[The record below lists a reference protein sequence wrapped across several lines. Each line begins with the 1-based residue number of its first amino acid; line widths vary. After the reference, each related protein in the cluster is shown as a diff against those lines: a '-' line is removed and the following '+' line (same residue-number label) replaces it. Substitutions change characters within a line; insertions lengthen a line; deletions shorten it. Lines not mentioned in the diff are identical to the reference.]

1 MHIKNNTAVSM
12 GRMALL
18 SFIIIPALSGCLA
31 GDKQTKSAVK
41 ESSSGLNTVQTNPQS
56 DTQSTRPN
64 IVFIMSDDHSE
75 RAISAYGSKL
85 IDTPNID
92 RIANEGV
99 RFKNSFVANSICGP
113 SRAVMLTGKHS
124 HINGFTDNHSSFDG
138 TQPTYP
144 QYLQKSG
151 YQTAVVGKWH
161 LHSDP
166 VGFDYWEILRGQ
178 GHYYSP
184 EFITNKPNDITV
196 VNEIK
201 DKQGNVIKTEYE
213 NTYLGAYAT
222 IKTGD
227 LALDFLE
234 NRDKSKPFAMI
245 YNHKA
250 PHRNWMP
257 NVDDLGAIDTSKLQ
271 VPDNFFDEYK
281 KRPAAQMQELEIND
295 MYLSYDLKLTEA
307 DYAGDLVD
315 ISQGWGKQ
323 WQALY
328 GRMTSSQKKK
338 WDEYYQELNK
348 EYQKVKGDAK
358 ALLVWK
364 YRRYMH
370 DYLSSIYAM
379 DKDIGRV
386 LDYLDEQGLA
396 ENTIV
401 VYTSDQGF
409 YIGEHGWFDKRFMYE
424 ESMRTPL
431 VVRYPAKIK
440 AKQVITDMV
449 QNLDY
454 AATFL
459 DFAGIEI
466 PEDIQGIS
474 LKDSLVENKPI
485 ERDTLYYHYYE
496 GIEKEHKVAK
506 HEGIRT
512 DTHKLIHFKD
522 VGVDHFEL
530 YDIAADPSEMNNL
543 YGTEAV
549 SKIQSDLHRQLVKI
563 KDKYQA
569 PLIKES

>member
-1 MHIKNNTAVSM
+1 MKNNTAVSM

-31 GDKQTKSAVK
+31 GDNQTKSSVS
-41 ESSSGLNTVQTNPQS
+41 ESSSAVDSAQS
-56 DTQSTRPN
+56 KRPN

-85 IDTPNID
+85 INTPNID

-99 RFKNSFVANSICGP
+99 RFNNSFVANSICGP

-124 HINGFTDNHSSFDG
+124 HINGFTDNHSRFDG
-138 TQPTYP
+138 NQPTYP

-184 EFITNKPNDITV
+184 EFITNKPNEITL
-196 VNEIK
+196 VNKIK
-201 DKQGNVIKTEYE
+201 DKKGKVIKTEYE

-227 LALDFLE
+227 LALEFLE

-257 NVDDLGAIDTSKLQ
+257 NVDDLGVIDTSKLQ
-271 VPDNFFDEYK
+271 VPDNFFDDYEN
-281 KRPAAQMQELEIND
+281 RPAAKLQELEIND

-307 DYAGDLVD
+307 DYTGDLAD

-328 GRMTSSQKKK
+328 GRMTATQKNK

-348 EYQKVKGDAK
+348 EYQNVKGDEK

-409 YIGEHGWFDKRFMYE
+409 FIGEHGWFDKRFMYE
-424 ESMRTPL
+424 ETMRTPL

-440 AKQVITDMV
+440 AGQVVNDMV

-454 AATFL
+454 APTFL

-466 PEDIQGIS
+466 SDDIQGIS
-474 LKDSLVENKPI
+474 LKGKLVENKPI
-485 ERDTLYYHYYE
+485 ERDSLYYHYYE

-512 DTHKLIHFKD
+512 NTHKLIHFKD
-522 VGVDHFEL
+522 VGIDHFEL
-530 YDIAADPSEMNNL
+530 YDIEADPSEMNNL
-543 YGTEAV
+543 YGTEAI
-549 SKIQSDLHRQLVKI
+549 SKIQSELHKQLVKV
-563 KDKYQA
+563 KEKYQA
-569 PLIKES
+569 PTVAM

>member
-1 MHIKNNTAVSM
+1 MKNNTAVSM

-31 GDKQTKSAVK
+31 GDNQTKSSVS
-41 ESSSGLNTVQTNPQS
+41 ESSSAVDSAQS
-56 DTQSTRPN
+56 KRPN

-85 IDTPNID
+85 INTPNID

-99 RFKNSFVANSICGP
+99 RFNNSFVANSICGP

-124 HINGFTDNHSSFDG
+124 HINGFTDNHSRFDG
-138 TQPTYP
+138 NQPTYP

-184 EFITNKPNDITV
+184 EFITNKPNEITL
-196 VNEIK
+196 VNKIK
-201 DKQGNVIKTEYE
+201 DKKGKVIKTEYE

-227 LALDFLE
+227 LALEFLE

-257 NVDDLGAIDTSKLQ
+257 NVDDLGVIDTSKLQ
-271 VPDNFFDEYK
+271 VPDNFFDDYEN
-281 KRPAAQMQELEIND
+281 RPAAKLQELEIND

-307 DYAGDLVD
+307 DYTGDLAD

-328 GRMTSSQKKK
+328 GRMTATQKNK

-348 EYQKVKGDAK
+348 EYQNVKGDEK

-409 YIGEHGWFDKRFMYE
+409 FIGEHGWFDKRFMYE
-424 ESMRTPL
+424 ETMRTPL

-440 AKQVITDMV
+440 AGQVVNDMV

-454 AATFL
+454 APTFL

-466 PEDIQGIS
+466 PDDIQGIS
-474 LKDSLVENKPI
+474 LKGKLVENKPI
-485 ERDTLYYHYYE
+485 ERDSLYYHYYE

-512 DTHKLIHFKD
+512 NTHKLIHFKD
-522 VGVDHFEL
+522 VGIDHFEL
-530 YDIAADPSEMNNL
+530 YDIEADPSEMNNL
-543 YGTEAV
+543 YGTEAI
-549 SKIQSDLHRQLVKI
+549 SKIQSELHKQLVKV
-563 KDKYQA
+563 KEKYQA
-569 PLIKES
+569 PTVAM

>member
-1 MHIKNNTAVSM
+1 MNVKNIKLAGV

-18 SFIIIPALSGCLA
+18 SFIIIPALSGCLTGEPQVTNA
-31 GDKQTKSAVK
+31 AS
-41 ESSSGLNTVQTNPQS
+41 EGLTEVSDVENTAKN
-56 DTQSTRPN
+56 TRPN
-64 IVFIMSDDHSE
+64 ILFIMSDDHSE

-85 IDTPNID
+85 INTPNID

-99 RFKNSFVANSICGP
+99 LFKNSFVANSICGP

-161 LHSDP
+161 LNSEP

-184 EFITNKPNDITV
+184 VFVTNKPNEITV
-196 VNEIK
+196 TKDIK
-201 DKQGNVIKTEYE
+201 NKHGRVIKTEYE

-227 LALDFLE
+227 LALDFLQ

-257 NVDDLGAIDTSKLQ
+257 NVDDLGVIDTSDLQ
-271 VPDNFFDEYK
+271 VPDNFFDDYK
-281 KRPAAQMQELEIND
+281 NRPAAQLQELEIND
-295 MYLSYDLKLTEA
+295 MYLSYDLKLSEA
-307 DYAGDLVD
+307 DYAGDLAD
-315 ISQGWGKQ
+315 ISLGWGHQ

-328 GRMTSSQKKK
+328 GRMTPSQKKK
-338 WDEYYQELNK
+338 WDAYYQELNK
-348 EYQKVKGDAK
+348 EYQNVKGDAK

-370 DYLSSIYAM
+370 DYLSSIYSM

-386 LDYLDEQGLA
+386 LDYLDAQGLA
-396 ENTIV
+396 ESTIV

-431 VVRYPAKIK
+431 VIRYPAKIK
-440 AKQVITDMV
+440 AKQVITEMV

-454 AATFL
+454 APTFL
-459 DFAGIEI
+459 DFAGIDI
-466 PEDIQGIS
+466 PADIQGVS
-474 LKDSLVENKPI
+474 LKDRLVEQKPI
-485 ERDTLYYHYYE
+485 DRDSLYYHYYE

-506 HEGIRT
+506 QEGIRT

-530 YDIAADPSEMNNL
+530 YDIAADPSEMHNL
-543 YGTEAV
+543 YGTEAI
-549 SKIQSDLHRQLVKI
+549 SKIQSDLHRQLVKV
-563 KDKYQA
+563 KEKYQV
-569 PLIKES
+569 PFTKI

>member
-1 MHIKNNTAVSM
+1 MKNNTAVSM

-18 SFIIIPALSGCLA
+18 SFIIIPALSGCLT
-31 GDKQTKSAVK
+31 GDKQATNAKQ
-41 ESSSGLNTVQTNPQS
+41 ESSTALNA
-56 DTQSTRPN
+56 RPN

-99 RFKNSFVANSICGP
+99 RFNNSFVANSICGP

-138 TQPTYP
+138 NQPTYP

-201 DKQGNVIKTEYE
+201 DKQGKVIKSEYE

-227 LALDFLE
+227 LALEFLE

-257 NVDDLGAIDTSKLQ
+257 NVDDLGVIDTSKLQ
-271 VPDNFFDEYK
+271 VPDNFFDDYK
-281 KRPAAQMQELEIND
+281 TRPAAQLQELEIND

-307 DYAGDLVD
+307 DYTGDLAD

-328 GRMTSSQKKK
+328 DRMTTKQKSK
-338 WDEYYQELNK
+338 WDAYYQELNK
-348 EYQKVKGDAK
+348 EYQNVKGDAK

-440 AKQVITDMV
+440 AKQVVNDMV

-454 AATFL
+454 APTFL
-459 DFAGIEI
+459 DFAGIDI
-466 PEDIQGIS
+466 PEEIQGIS
-474 LKDSLVENKPI
+474 LKDLLVEQEPI
-485 ERDTLYYHYYE
+485 ARDALYYHYYE

-512 DTHKLIHFKD
+512 NTHKLIHFKD
-522 VGVDHFEL
+522 VGIDYFEL

-549 SKIQSDLHRQLVKI
+549 SEIQDELHSQLVKV
-563 KDKYQA
+563 KEKYQA
-569 PLIKES
+569 PTLAM

>member
-1 MHIKNNTAVSM
+1 MKIKNNTAVSI
-12 GRMALL
+12 GRMTLL
-18 SFIIIPALSGCLA
+18 SFIIIPALSGCFSSE
-31 GDKQTKSAVK
+31 KQVKNVIK
-41 ESSSGLNTVQTNPQS
+41 ESTAKVNSVEDAVNN
-56 DTQSTRPN
+56 TRPN

-85 IDTPNID
+85 IDTPSID

-99 RFKNSFVANSICGP
+99 IFKNSFVANSICGP

-161 LHSDP
+161 LNSDP

-184 EFITNKPNDITV
+184 EFITNKPNEITV
-196 VNEIK
+196 TREVK
-201 DKQGNVIKTEYE
+201 GKQGKVKTEYE

-227 LALDFLE
+227 LALDFLQS
-234 NRDKSKPFAMI
+234 RDKSKPFALI

-257 NVDDLGAIDTSKLQ
+257 NVDDLGVIDTSDLQ
-271 VPDNFFDEYK
+271 VPDNFFDDYK
-281 KRPAAQMQELEIND
+281 NRPAAKLQELEIND
-295 MYLSYDLKLTEA
+295 MYLSYDLKLSEA
-307 DYAGDLVD
+307 DYAGDLAD

-328 GRMTSSQKKK
+328 GRMTPSQKSK
-338 WDEYYQELNK
+338 WDAYYQELNK
-348 EYQKVKGDAK
+348 EYQNVKGDER

-386 LDYLDEQGLA
+386 LEYLDEQGLA

-440 AKQVITDMV
+440 AKQVITEMV

-454 AATFL
+454 APTFL
-459 DFAGIEI
+459 DFAGIDI
-466 PEDIQGIS
+466 PSDIQGIS
-474 LKDSLVENKPI
+474 LKDSLVEQKPI
-485 ERDTLYYHYYE
+485 DRDALYYHYYE

-506 HEGIRT
+506 QEGIRT
-512 DTHKLIHFKD
+512 ATHKLIHFKD
-522 VGVDHFEL
+522 VGVDHYEL
-530 YDIAADPSEMNNL
+530 YDIAADPSEMHNL
-543 YGTEAV
+543 YGTEAI
-549 SKIQSDLHRQLVKI
+549 SEIQSNLHRQLVNI
-563 KDKYQA
+563 KEKYQA
-569 PLIKES
+569 PLVKEI

>member
-1 MHIKNNTAVSM
+1 MNVKNIKLAGV

-18 SFIIIPALSGCLA
+18 SFIIIPALSGCLTGEPQVTNA
-31 GDKQTKSAVK
+31 AS
-41 ESSSGLNTVQTNPQS
+41 EGLTEVSDVENTAKN
-56 DTQSTRPN
+56 TRPN
-64 IVFIMSDDHSE
+64 ILFIMSDDHSE

-85 IDTPNID
+85 INTPNID

-99 RFKNSFVANSICGP
+99 LFKNSFVANSICGP

-161 LHSDP
+161 LNSEP

-184 EFITNKPNDITV
+184 VFVTNKPNEITV
-196 VNEIK
+196 TKDIK
-201 DKQGNVIKTEYE
+201 NKHGRVIKTEYE

-227 LALDFLE
+227 LALDFLQ

-257 NVDDLGAIDTSKLQ
+257 NVDDLGVIDTSDLQ
-271 VPDNFFDEYK
+271 VPDNFFDDYK
-281 KRPAAQMQELEIND
+281 NRPAAQLQELEIND
-295 MYLSYDLKLTEA
+295 MYLSYDLKLSEA
-307 DYAGDLVD
+307 DYAGDLAD
-315 ISQGWGKQ
+315 ISLGWGHQ

-328 GRMTSSQKKK
+328 GRMTPSQKKK
-338 WDEYYQELNK
+338 WDAYYQELNK
-348 EYQKVKGDAK
+348 EYQNVKGDAK

-370 DYLSSIYAM
+370 DYLSSIYSM

-386 LDYLDEQGLA
+386 LDYLDAQGLA
-396 ENTIV
+396 ESTIV

-431 VVRYPAKIK
+431 VIRYPAKIK
-440 AKQVITDMV
+440 AKQVITEMV

-454 AATFL
+454 APTFL
-459 DFAGIEI
+459 DFAGIDI
-466 PEDIQGIS
+466 PADIQGIS
-474 LKDSLVENKPI
+474 LKDRLVEQKPI
-485 ERDTLYYHYYE
+485 DRDSLYYHYYE

-506 HEGIRT
+506 QEGIRT

-530 YDIAADPSEMNNL
+530 YDIAADPSEMHNL
-543 YGTEAV
+543 YGTEAI
-549 SKIQSDLHRQLVKI
+549 SKIQSDLHRQLVKV
-563 KDKYQA
+563 KEKYQV
-569 PLIKES
+569 PFTKM

>member
-1 MHIKNNTAVSM
+1 MIGKQIIKPSM

-18 SFIIIPALSGCLA
+18 SLIIMPILSGCLA
-31 GDKQTKSAVK
+31 DDNQSMPAISEGDEA
-41 ESSSGLNTVQTNPQS
+41 
-56 DTQSTRPN
+56 RPN
-64 IVFIMSDDHSE
+64 IIFIMSDDHSE

-85 IDTPNID
+85 INTPNID

-99 RFKNSFVANSICGP
+99 LFKNSFVANSICGP

-124 HINGFTDNHSSFDG
+124 HINGFTDNHSKFDG
-138 TQPTYP
+138 NQPTYP
-144 QYLQKSG
+144 QYLQKAG

-184 EFITNKPNDITV
+184 EFLTNSPTEMTV
-196 VNEIK
+196 KKEIK
-201 DKQGNVIKTEYE
+201 NKQGTVIKTEYE
-213 NTYLGAYAT
+213 NTYQGAYAT
-222 IKTGD
+222 VKSGD
-227 LALDFLE
+227 LALNFLKT
-234 NRDKSKPFAMI
+234 RDKSKPFAMI

-257 NVDDLGAIDTSKLQ
+257 NVDDLGVIDTSNLQ
-271 VPDNFFDEYK
+271 VPDNFYDDYQN
-281 KRPAAQMQELEIND
+281 RPAAALQELEIND

-307 DYAGDLVD
+307 DYTGDLAD

-323 WQALY
+323 WRALY
-328 GRMTSSQKKK
+328 ARMTSSQKNK
-338 WDEYYQELNK
+338 WDAYYQELNK
-348 EYQKVKGDAK
+348 GYQAAKGDAK

-386 LDYLDEQGLA
+386 LDYLDQQGLA

-409 YIGEHGWFDKRFMYE
+409 FIGEHGWFDKRFMYE
-424 ESMRTPL
+424 ETMRTPL
-431 VVRYPAKIK
+431 VIRYPAKIK
-440 AKQVITDMV
+440 PQQTITEMV

-454 AATFL
+454 APTFL

-466 PEDIQGIS
+466 PDDIQGIS
-474 LKDSLVENKPI
+474 LKDRLVEQQPI
-485 ERDTLYYHYYE
+485 ERDALYYHYYE

-522 VGVDHFEL
+522 VGIDHFEL
-530 YDIAADPSEMNNL
+530 YDLAADPSEMHNI
-543 YGTEAV
+543 YGTQAAHVVQQE
-549 SKIQSDLHRQLVKI
+549 LHKELIRI

-569 PLIKES
+569 PSVD

>member
-1 MHIKNNTAVSM
+1 MSVKKKTAVGI
-12 GRMALL
+12 GRIALL
-18 SFIIIPALSGCLA
+18 SCIIMPALSGCFV
-31 GDKQTKSAVK
+31 GEKQTTTLANDNIDVTSQALDKA
-41 ESSSGLNTVQTNPQS
+41 ESI
-56 DTQSTRPN
+56 RPN
-64 IVFIMSDDHSE
+64 IIFIMSDDHSE

-85 IDTPNID
+85 INTPNID
-92 RIANEGV
+92 RIANEGAL
-99 RFKNSFVANSICGP
+99 FKNSFVANSICGP

-124 HINGFTDNHSSFDG
+124 HINGFTDNHSRFDG
-138 TQPTYP
+138 NQPTYP
-144 QYLQKSG
+144 QYLQKAG

-184 EFITNKPNDITV
+184 EFVTNTP
-196 VNEIK
+196 NEITLT
-201 DKQGNVIKTEYE
+201 KQVKNRQGKVIKIEYE

-222 IKTGD
+222 TKTGD
-227 LALDFLE
+227 LALNFLQS
-234 NRDKSKPFAMI
+234 RDKSKPFAMI

-257 NVDDLGAIDTSKLQ
+257 NVDDLGVIDTSNLQ
-271 VPDNFFDEYK
+271 VPDNFFDDYK
-281 KRPAAQMQELEIND
+281 NRPAAAMQELEVND
-295 MYLSYDLKLTEA
+295 MYLSYDLKLTET
-307 DYAGDLVD
+307 DYTGDLPD
-315 ISQGWGKQ
+315 ISQGWGEQ
-323 WQALY
+323 WQKLY
-328 GRMTSSQKKK
+328 DRMTPSQKNK
-338 WDEYYQELNK
+338 WDTYYSKLNEK
-348 EYQKVKGDAK
+348 YQSVKGDAK

-386 LDYLDEQGLA
+386 LNYLDEQGLA

-409 YIGEHGWFDKRFMYE
+409 FIGEHGWFDKRFMYE
-424 ESMRTPL
+424 ETMRTPL
-431 VVRYPAKIK
+431 VIRYPAKIK
-440 AKQVITDMV
+440 AQQTITEMA

-459 DFAGIEI
+459 DFAGIKI

-474 LKDSLVENKPI
+474 LKDRLVEQKAI
-485 ERDTLYYHYYE
+485 KRDALYYHYYE
-496 GIEKEHKVAK
+496 GIEREHKVAK

-512 DTHKLIHFKD
+512 NTHKLIHFKD
-522 VGVDHFEL
+522 VGIDHFEL

-549 SKIQSDLHRQLVKI
+549 SEIQSDLHRQLVRI

-569 PLIKES
+569 PVTTL